1 MPFSLEVITM
11 GGSGAEYTPKTLHL
25 TSEDIK
31 RRLRESGSD
40 AYLFDVEYEKLKK
53 EEERLQAEYE
63 REREK
68 YLKITEQLRQEM
80 LNGTASDA
88 DMARY
93 MSALTDK
100 GVQLQQQQ
108 QKMQDSINQLAD
120 QRADVEN
127 QMNEL
132 RKKAFSG
139 STNAYQSA
147 DKNTAYNG
155 FKIDSNKSSYANA
168 KIVEMTPQE
177 YLRRVA
183 FGFKNN
189 SLESLVNSASP
200 ATVEKYMRQ
209 MLRGTKF
216 NSPSLNYSRGSS
228 VGMERVMAAMMNGYQ
243 RIPVMVIE

>member
-1 MPFSLEVITM
+1 M
-11 GGSGAEYTPKTLHL
+11 GGSGAGYSPNTLHL

-31 RRLRESGSD
+31 RRLREGGSD

-53 EEERLQAEYE
+53 EKERLQAEYE

-80 LNGTASDA
+80 LNGTATDA

-93 MSALTDK
+93 MSALTDR

-108 QKMQDSINQLAD
+108 QKMQESINQLAD
-120 QRADVEN
+120 QRADVQN

-132 RKKAFSG
+132 RKRAFSG

-147 DKNTAYNG
+147 DRNTVYNG
-155 FKIDSNKSSYANA
+155 FKIDSNNRYANA

-183 FGFKNN
+183 FGFNNN
-189 SLESLVNSASP
+189 SIDSLVNSASP

-216 NSPSLNYSRGSS
+216 NSPSLNYSRGSM
-228 VGMERVMAAMMNGYQ
+228 VGVERVMAAMMNGYQ